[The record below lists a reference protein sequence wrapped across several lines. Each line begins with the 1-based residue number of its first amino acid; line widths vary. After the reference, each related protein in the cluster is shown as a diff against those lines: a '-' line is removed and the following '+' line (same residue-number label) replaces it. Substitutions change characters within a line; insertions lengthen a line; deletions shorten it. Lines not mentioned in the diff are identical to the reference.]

1 MADDSTEKPSR
12 SAADKEKSRQASR
25 PISGKEAAKGVAG
38 QPGKAQKTAGQQPNQ
53 PKGAQTKGG
62 PGRGGRGAPAG
73 GAQTKGTSG
82 GRAAP
87 TKGTSSKG
95 APAKGRST
103 GGQRA
108 GRPGARPVS
117 GPPRRSPTALLT
129 WGAVAL
135 ILIIVIVLVVVKI
148 SSSPATSG
156 GPTQFIPTSQQI
168 VSDVTNIP
176 ASVYNKVGVS
186 SSVTAV
192 NPPTLVKN
200 QPPLVING
208 LPGVYY
214 FGAEYCPYCAAE
226 RWAVVASLSRFGKW
240 SNLGDMTS
248 STTDVFPGTQTF
260 TFAKAKFTSP
270 YVGLQTSEVYSNQP
284 AAAGGYQP
292 LQKLTSAQSKLVS
305 TYDTAKYFPG
315 SQGNSFPFISFGN
328 KALISGASYSP
339 SILQGLSRSD
349 IASNLND
356 PTNPA
361 TQAIVAT
368 SNYMSA
374 STCHIDGEMPA
385 SVCTSKG
392 VSAAAKALGFK
403 S

>member
-1 MADDSTEKPSR
+1 MADDRNDKPVR
-12 SAADKEKSRQASR
+12 TAADKEKSRQASR

-38 QPGKAQKTAGQQPNQ
+38 QPGKAQKTAGQKPSQ
-53 PKGAQTKGG
+53 PKGNQAKGG
-62 PGRGGRGAPAG
+62 SDRGA
-73 GAQTKGTSG
+73 KGTPAKGGSG

-87 TKGTSSKG
+87 AKGQT
-95 APAKGRST
+95 AKGRST
-103 GGQRA
+103 GAPRG
-108 GRPGARPVS
+108 GRPGTRPVS

-148 SSSPATSG
+148 SSSPATSS

-168 VSDVTNIP
+168 VNDVTNIP
-176 ASVYNKVGVS
+176 ASVYDKVGVT
-186 SSVTAV
+186 SSVTQV
-192 NPPTLVKN
+192 SPPTIVKG
-200 QPPLVING
+200 QPPLVIGG

-226 RWAVVASLSRFGKW
+226 RWALVASLSRFGKW
-240 SNLGDMTS
+240 DKLGDMTS

-260 TFAKAKFTSP
+260 TFVKARLTSP

-284 AAAGGYQP
+284 AASGGYQP
-292 LQKLTSAQSKLVS
+292 LQKLTAAQGKLVN
-305 TYDTAKYFPG
+305 TYDSTKYFPQ
-315 SQGNSFPFISFGN
+315 SQGGSFPFISFGN

-374 STCHIDGEMPA
+374 STCNIDGEMPA

-392 VSAAAKALGFK
+392 VTEAAKALGFK